1 MRALLLLLLPLA
13 LIVCPLAQLAGVQET
28 PPTPFPTAA
37 PVVVDG
43 LAPLTASVRLD
54 ASATSVRAGDDVTLT
69 GTPTNIGLPYYTL
82 TLSNGA
88 SVTVTYDNQVRDSLG
103 ANAQFALVSAVGS
116 MNEVTFVLR
125 ALAPGTVDAS
135 ISATGEVQTP
145 EGAFMW
151 GYGGSD
157 PITLTV
163 TD

>member
-13 LIVCPLAQLAGVQET
+13 LIVCPLAQLAPDMLT
-28 PPTPFPTAA
+28 DAPTPVPTPTLPQVSA
-37 PVVVDG
+37 
-43 LAPLTASVRLD
+43 ASVRMT
-54 ASATSVRAGDDVTLT
+54 ASATRVRVGDDVTLT

-88 SVTVTYDNQVRDSLG
+88 SVTVTYDNQVRESLG
-103 ANAQFALVSAVGS
+103 ANTQFALVSAAGS

-135 ISATGEVQTP
+135 ISATGEVRTP

-163 TD
+163 TE